1 MVMTRSSDVCVYVC
15 DVCDLYVCRCPTEI
29 IAFSDRI
36 KDFEALDV
44 QVRSSLSYIYIYIYL
59 SLFFITED
67 MRRERGGMVYV
78 LRRWSNVR
86 HARDAPRFSW

>member
-1 MVMTRSSDVCVYVC
+1 MIMMKMRTMMVMTRSSDVCVYVC

-44 QVRSSLSYIYIYIYL
+44 QVRSSLSYIYICTSL
-59 SLFFITED
+59 SLLFITED
-67 MRRERGGMVYV
+67 MRRE
-78 LRRWSNVR
+78 
-86 HARDAPRFSW
+86 